1 MPKPR
6 NLASALVVLL
16 VVALAPPAW
25 SAAPSGTPEEQRDEA
40 REKKA
45 ELAAE
50 VDTLK
55 ASNEELESA
64 VRALD
69 AGVEVQ
75 SNQTESARRAL
86 QSAETGLGSAESRLA
101 ATEERMAGLRQ
112 QVADAAVRAYVH
124 PGGDALL
131 EIVRAKD
138 LGEASRRQVLLSSVV
153 SSDRDALDQMRSA
166 RQDQQFDKANLA
178 SARDLAQDRRKAAAE
193 RLEELQEALNQ
204 QNRLKGALDVR
215 IAEYTAEVD
224 ALSREE
230 ETLSDLIRSRQLE
243 AAADVEADS
252 DDEAISDSGMVW
264 PASGAVTSGFGMR
277 WGRLHSGIDIGA
289 GYGAPIRAAQGGT
302 VILAGYNGG
311 YGNCVVIDHGGGLST
326 LYGHMSSV
334 DASEGQSVDAGD
346 YIGDVGSTGNS
357 TGPHLHFETRVGG
370 DAENPMRYLP

>member
-1 MPKPR
+1 MTKTR
-6 NLASALVVLL
+6 NLASALVLLL

-25 SAAPSGTPEEQRDEA
+25 SAAPSPEEQRDAA
-40 REKKA
+40 REKQA

-55 ASNEELESA
+55 ASNDELETA

-75 SNQTESARRAL
+75 SNKTESAKRAL
-86 QSAETGLGSAESRLA
+86 QSAETGLDSAEARLA
-101 ATEERMAGLRQ
+101 ATEEKMSGLRLR
-112 QVADAAVRAYVH
+112 VAEAAIRAYVH

-153 SSDRDALDQMRSA
+153 SSDRDALDQMRST

-178 SARDLAQDRRKAAAE
+178 RARELAEERRKVAADKLA
-193 RLEELQEALNQ
+193 ELQEALSQ
-204 QNRLKGALDVR
+204 QNRLKSALDTR

-230 ETLSDLIRSRQLE
+230 ATLSALIRARQIE
-243 AAADVEADS
+243 AEADVEGESS
-252 DDEAISDSGMVW
+252 DRVSSDGMVW
-264 PASGAVTSGFGMR
+264 PASGPITSGFGNR
-277 WGRLHSGIDIGA
+277 WGRMHTGLDIGA
-289 GYGAPIRAAQGGT
+289 GYGASIRAAMDGV
-302 VILAGYNGG
+302 VIMADYNGG

-326 LYGHMSSV
+326 LYAHMSYIDVS
-334 DASEGQSVDAGD
+334 DGQTVDAGD

-357 TGPHLHFETRVGG
+357 TGPHLHFETRISG
-370 DAENPMRYLP
+370 DPRNPMNYLP

>member
-1 MPKPR
+1 M
-6 NLASALVVLL
+6 LFVLL
-16 VVALAPPAW
+16 VVALAPPAR
-25 SAAPSGTPEEQRDEA
+25 SAPSPEEQRDAA
-40 REKKA
+40 RQKQA

-55 ASNEELESA
+55 ASNDELETA

-86 QSAETGLGSAESRLA
+86 QSAETGLGSAEARLA
-101 ATEERMAGLRQ
+101 ATEDRMAGLRQ
-112 QVADAAVRAYVH
+112 QVANAAVRAYVH
-124 PGGDALL
+124 PGGDPLL
-131 EIVRAKD
+131 EIVRAKN

-178 SARDLAQDRRKAAAE
+178 KARDLAENRRKAAADK
-193 RLEELQEALNQ
+193 LGELQEALSQ
-204 QNRLKGALDVR
+204 QNRLKGALDTR

-230 ETLSDLIRSRQLE
+230 ATLSALIRTRQLE
-243 AAADVEADS
+243 AEAEDVEAES
-252 DDEAISDSGMVW
+252 AGGVSDSGMVW
-264 PASGAVTSGFGMR
+264 PAGGPVTSGFGTR
-277 WGRLHSGIDIGA
+277 WGRMHTGIDIGA
-289 GYGAPIRAAQGGT
+289 GYGAPIRAAKDGT

-334 DASEGQSVDAGD
+334 EASEGEFVEAGEF
-346 YIGDVGSTGNS
+346 IGEVGSTGNS
-357 TGPHLHFETRVGG
+357 TGPHLHFETRIGG
-370 DAENPMRYLP
+370 GAENPMRYLP